1 MTETARREAE
11 QWKTQSQ
18 RQEEA
23 RVRQEEALLQQIN
36 DWREQYRQVERE
48 RLRISTKLEELVR
61 CLTWVSE
68 VTGKPS

>member
-23 RVRQEEALLQQIN
+23 RARQEEALLQQIN

-61 CLTWVSE
+61 RFTWVSE
-68 VTGKPS
+68 VTRKT